1 MTLLEIL
8 FVLAVISILATLVI
22 FVMGRL
28 QENLRNTACISNL
41 RQIGIAMNTYA
52 SEHEGLYPRAY
63 PDGGLTWMWKLA
75 PYVGIPEGT
84 MGPAPKPRATGV
96 FVCPEWKKPGHGSS
110 SRNAS
115 YAISRYIDSYTNP
128 VGGRSW
134 DYRRH
139 KVSSRTILVAE
150 TDVNNEYAYAEKI
163 DRRHPKESANYLF
176 VDGHVENIGE
186 EIKANDPRWYE
197 TPQ

>member
-84 MGPAPKPRATGV
+84 MGPAPKPRAIGV
-96 FVCPEWKKPGHGSS
+96 FVCPEWKIKPNRTDGE
-110 SRNAS
+110 RNAS
-115 YAISRYIDSYTNP
+115 YGISRYIDEYTNP
-128 VGGRSW
+128 INDRYW
-134 DYRRH
+134 NYRRNNVPA
-139 KVSSRTILVAE
+139 KTILVAE
-150 TDVNNEYAYAEKI
+150 IDLNNEYAYAERI
-163 DRRHPKESANYLF
+163 DRRHPEESANYLF
-176 VDGHVENIGE
+176 VDGHVENLSETIH
-186 EIKANDPRWYE
+186 ANDSRWRE
-197 TPQ
+197 